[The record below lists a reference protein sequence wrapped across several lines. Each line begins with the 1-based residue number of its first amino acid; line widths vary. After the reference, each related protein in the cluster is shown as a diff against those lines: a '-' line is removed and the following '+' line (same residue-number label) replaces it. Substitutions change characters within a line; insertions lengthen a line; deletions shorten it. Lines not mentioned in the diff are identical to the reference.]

1 MDISNLHKRGIPM
14 KNKLAQFVNF
24 ISTIDPRYLRFA
36 YFVLMFAVSIIM
48 RKLPSDGGSDPY

>member
-1 MDISNLHKRGIPM
+1 M